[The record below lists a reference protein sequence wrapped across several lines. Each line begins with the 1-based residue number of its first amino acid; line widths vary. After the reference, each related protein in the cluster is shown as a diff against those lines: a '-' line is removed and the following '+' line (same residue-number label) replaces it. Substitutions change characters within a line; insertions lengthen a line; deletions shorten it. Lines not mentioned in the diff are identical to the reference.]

1 MLYLVREYWAV
12 LIMMFAFFYAPQ
24 QILATELDSDVA
36 KVRSEFIQPITFPT
50 DLDLRKVELG
60 HKLFHDVRLSS
71 DQTISCA
78 SCHDLNSGGV
88 DGIPKSFGVGGVEGD
103 ANSPT
108 VFNSGLNYSQFWD
121 GRAATLEEQVN
132 GPINNP
138 KEMASSWPQ
147 VISRLKPVPDY
158 ISKFKALYD
167 DGITAANVRDAIA
180 TFERSLNTVNAPFD
194 QFLRGDNGAISEE
207 EAKGYD
213 LFKSYGCVACHQGQ
227 SVGGNMFQKFGVM
240 GNYFSDRGAMNR
252 ADLGRFN
259 VSGDELDRH
268 VFKVPSLR
276 LAVLTAPYFH
286 DGSAKTLHDAID
298 VMAKYQLG
306 RHISDEDV
314 KLIIKF
320 LHTLVGNYQGKRLGE

>member
-1 MLYLVREYWAV
+1 
-12 LIMMFAFFYAPQ
+12 MMVFFTFYIPQ
-24 QILATELDSDVA
+24 QVLAAELDA
-36 KVRSEFIQPITFPT
+36 EIGMVRTEFIQPIPLPSG
-50 DLDLRKVELG
+50 LDSGKVELG
-60 HKLFHDVRLSS
+60 HELFHDVRLSS

-78 SCHDLNSGGV
+78 SCHGLDSAGV
-88 DGIPKSFGVGGVEGD
+88 DGLPRSFGVGGVEGD
-103 ANSPT
+103 INSPT

-138 KEMASSWPQ
+138 KEMASNWPQ
-147 VISRLKPVPDY
+147 VISRLKVVPDY
-158 ISKFKALYD
+158 VNKFKAVYA

-194 QFLRGDNGAISEE
+194 QFLRGDNAAINEE

-213 LFKSYGCVACHQGQ
+213 LFKSYGCVACHQGRN
-227 SVGGNMFQKFGVM
+227 VGGNMFQKFGVM
-240 GNYFSDRGAMNR
+240 GDYFSDRGGISR

-276 LAVLTAPYFH
+276 LTVLTAPYFH
-286 DGSAKTLHDAID
+286 DSSAKTLHDAID